1 MIALITEKDGKL
13 SAKCLSEDTKIGDI
27 YDNIKDAD
35 KYAITHESVD
45 LDPYRRWTT
54 LERFMRDF
62 KDKVIRDTSINFTE
76 EQKKLMWDM
85 LDAADRVFKLF

>member
-27 YDNIKDAD
+27 YTDIENAD

-45 LDPYRRWTT
+45 LDPYHRWTT

-62 KDKVIRDTSINFTE
+62 KDKVIHDTSINFTE

-85 LDAADRVFKLF
+85 LYAADRVFKLF